1 MKLYM
6 VSLGCDKNRVDS
18 EKMLGI
24 LEARGFVLTD
34 DENEAAAAAINT
46 CCFTSSY
53 DCS

>member
-24 LEARGFVLTD
+24 LSDRGFVLTD
-34 DENEAAAAAINT
+34 DETEAEAAVINT
-46 CCFTSSY
+46 CCFI
-53 DCS
+53 DA